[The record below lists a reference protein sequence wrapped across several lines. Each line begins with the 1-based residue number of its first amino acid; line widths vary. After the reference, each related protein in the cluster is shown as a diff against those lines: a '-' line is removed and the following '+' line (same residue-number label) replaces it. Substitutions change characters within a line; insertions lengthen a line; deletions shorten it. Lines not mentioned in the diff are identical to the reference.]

1 MLWIGS
7 NWFSQIIFYKSVF
20 SESVFSET
28 VIVCSVFT
36 ENFIY
41 GQCIFWSNLWIG
53 ETHSLLATPP
63 HVKFASLKTV
73 LNEGGAFITVSLTA
87 KKFTLYKSSAK
98 KTLQYSSTTNE
109 TPGKC
114 SGGYNIHTYV
124 WVHISIFGHIC
135 WANFEKMPFLWFF
148 GWFSLSPTLFFTL

>member
-1 MLWIGS
+1 M
-7 NWFSQIIFYKSVF
+7 
-20 SESVFSET
+20 FSET

-41 GQCIFWSNLWIG
+41 GQCIFWSNFWIG

-87 KKFTLYKSSAK
+87 KKLPFTNHLQK
-98 KTLQYSSTTNE
+98 KLCNTHRQQMRLLGNVQE
-109 TPGKC
+109 D
-114 SGGYNIHTYV
+114 I
-124 WVHISIFGHIC
+124 ISIHMCESIFQ
-135 WANFEKMPFLWFF
+135 FLAISVGLISRKCHFCGFW
-148 GWFSLSPTLFFTL
+148 LILTLPNLIFHTKAHFCNQK